1 MDEIYNPFSLKG
13 KTILI
18 TGASS
23 GIGRATAIECSK
35 MGAKVVITGR
45 NVERLNETF
54 LQLLGDEHLQLVA
67 DLQDQNDTTQL
78 VEDMPV
84 LDGLVNNAGITITL
98 PTSFI
103 NKNALSE
110 VLQVNTIAPILLT
123 QNLVKKKKL
132 KNGGSIVF
140 TCSTSGV
147 YNAVVGNAM
156 YSASKGAINGFM
168 KNAALDLAAKNI
180 RVNAVSPGMIKT
192 NILETSIITKDQL
205 QEDMKKYPLKRY
217 GEPQE
222 VAFAIIYL
230 LSDAAKWVTGTNL
243 LIDGGLTLL

>member
-1 MDEIYNPFSLKG
+1 MNYNPFSLEN
-13 KTILI
+13 KTILV

-23 GIGRATAIECSK
+23 GIGRAAAIECAK
-35 MGAKVVITGR
+35 MGATVIITGR
-45 NVERLNETF
+45 NKDRLQETF
-54 LQLLGDEHLQLVA
+54 LQLQGEGHLQFAA
-67 DLQDQNDTTQL
+67 DLQEEGAISYL
-78 VEDMPV
+78 VENMPV

-98 PTSFI
+98 PTPFI
-103 NKNALSE
+103 NEKALSE
-110 VLQVNTIAPILLT
+110 VLQVNTISPILLT
-123 QNLVKKKKL
+123 QLLVKKKKIR
-132 KNGGSIVF
+132 NGGAIVF

-192 NILETSIITKDQL
+192 NILETGIVTEEQL

-217 GEPQE
+217 GEPEE

-243 LIDGGLTLL
+243 LIDGGLTLN